1 MPKRTIEEVMDELRN
16 RSRLSQG
23 DKPEESD
30 AKRYDCP
37 KCKDEL
43 GFIERRGTMEVWV
56 SCTCREWRKA
66 QKLLKSSEITEQFKN
81 LNFAQFKTEGKHQS
95 VKEAY
100 ECAVEY
106 VQAYRDIQESRRN
119 SIALLGQP
127 GSGKTHLLTAAA
139 NELMRKLFV
148 PVLYFPF
155 VEGFNDLKQD
165 FSLLEDKLNRM
176 KQVDVLFLDDM
187 FKPVG
192 GRPRATEWQI
202 EQTYAVVNYRYLNHK
217 PFMLSSELSVEE
229 IVSIDEAL
237 GTRLVEMCQDFLVV
251 LNGSSFG
258 INHRLEGMV

>member
-1 MPKRTIEEVMDELRN
+1 MSKRTIEEIMDELRN
-16 RSRLSQG
+16 RSCLSQG
-23 DKPEESD
+23 DKPEESA

-56 SCTCREWRKA
+56 SCACREWRKA

-81 LNFAQFKTEGKHQS
+81 LNFAQFKTKGKHQS

-106 VQAYRDIQESRRN
+106 VQAYRDIRESRKN
-119 SIALLGQP
+119 SIAFLGRP

-139 NELMRKLFV
+139 NELMRKHFV

-176 KQVDVLFLDDM
+176 KRVEVLFLDDL

-217 PFMLSSELSVEE
+217 PIMLSSELSVEE

>member
-1 MPKRTIEEVMDELRN
+1 M
-16 RSRLSQG
+16 
-23 DKPEESD
+23 
-30 AKRYDCP
+30 
-37 KCKDEL
+37 
-43 GFIERRGTMEVWV
+43 
-56 SCTCREWRKA
+56 
-66 QKLLKSSEITEQFKN
+66 
-81 LNFAQFKTEGKHQS
+81 
-95 VKEAY
+95 
-100 ECAVEY
+100 
-106 VQAYRDIQESRRN
+106 
-119 SIALLGQP
+119 
-127 GSGKTHLLTAAA
+127 LTAAA

-176 KQVDVLFLDDM
+176 KQVEVLFLDDL

-217 PFMLSSELSVEE
+217 PIMLSSELSVEE

-237 GTRLVEMCQDFLVV
+237 GTRLVEMCQDFLVIV
-251 LNGSSFG
+251 NGSSFG